1 MAVYDGNTNN
11 CRDCMGQKYP
21 PCDLFDESKND
32 VPLILLISPMP
43 LHLLI
48 GITVILRA
56 LLEQK
61 EYS

>member
-1 MAVYDGNTNN
+1 
-11 CRDCMGQKYP
+11 MGQKYP